1 MKKIIRVIAALLAA
15 LLVCAIPLSG
25 MAAGSAHVVH
35 SDWNNKTRTKIITV
49 EFTSASKNAKD
60 FKVYIDVWCKVGE
73 GGDVWCKVGEGGK
86 ARKVVDNQRIYLRK
100 GTGITKDV
108 WVGTGIF
115 RINYGEEY
123 NLRVGRG
130 YCYYKYKVR
139 YVYKGKTYIA
149 RRTNWIKA

>member
-1 MKKIIRVIAALLAA
+1 MKKTIRLVAALLAA
-15 LLVCAIPLSG
+15 LLVCAIPFCG

-35 SDWNNKTRTKIITV
+35 SDWNNKTRAKIITV
-49 EFTSASKNAKD
+49 EFTSQSKNAED
-60 FKVYIDVWCKVGE
+60 FKVYI
-73 GGDVWCKVGEGGK
+73 DVWCKVGEGGK

-100 GTGITKDV
+100 GTGITRDI
-108 WVGTGIF
+108 WCGTGIY
-115 RINYGEEY
+115 RINYGKEY

-149 RRTNWIKA
+149 QRTDWIKA

>member
-1 MKKIIRVIAALLAA
+1 MKKIIATLLAFI
-15 LLVCAIPLSG
+15 LLCAIPLSG
-25 MAAGSAHVVH
+25 LAAGSAHVVS
-35 SDWNNKTRTKIITV
+35 SDWYNDTRTKSIDIK
-49 EFTSASKNAKD
+49 FTTPSKNAKD
-60 FKVYIDVWCKVGE
+60 FKVYI
-73 GGDVWCKVGEGGK
+73 DVWCKVGEGGK

-100 GTGITKDV
+100 GTGITKDI

-149 RRTNWIKA
+149 RRTDWIKA